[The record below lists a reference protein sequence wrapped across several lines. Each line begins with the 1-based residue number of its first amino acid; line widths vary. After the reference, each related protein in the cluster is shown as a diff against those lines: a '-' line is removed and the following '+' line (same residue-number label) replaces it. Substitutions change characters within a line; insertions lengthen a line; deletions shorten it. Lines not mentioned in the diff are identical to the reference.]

1 MKKDMKE
8 PHMVE
13 VTAKDVYEALKENMT
28 EKEAKKKF
36 SKLSDEDID
45 EIIGNIAPF
54 DIHDAIYNAYCDV
67 MDEGIDDE
75 EKDDFDNDEEKD
87 DFGDDE
93 EEDDEL

>member
-1 MKKDMKE
+1 MNE
-8 PHMVE
+8 PHIIE
-13 VTAKDVYEALKENMT
+13 LTAEDVYKALAENM
-28 EKEAKKKF
+28 EKKEAKKKF

>member
-1 MKKDMKE
+1 MNK
-8 PHMVE
+8 PHIIE
-13 VTAKDVYEALKENMT
+13 LTAEDIYEALKENMT

-45 EIIGNIAPF
+45 EIIGNITPF

-67 MDEGIDDE
+67 MDVGIDDE

-93 EEDDEL
+93 EEDEEL